1 MDACTLGQDVLHFR
15 ISAKM
20 AQNAFSESVGGYVA
34 SCGPCDCNCDC
45 DCEIANCPQIR
56 MFLENILE
64 ENWEAACFERWRTLE
79 HQQEEEEE
87 LAWLSWKQL
96 LP

>member
-1 MDACTLGQDVLHFR
+1 
-15 ISAKM
+15 
-20 AQNAFSESVGGYVA
+20 
-34 SCGPCDCNCDC
+34 
-45 DCEIANCPQIR
+45 

-64 ENWEAACFERWRTLE
+64 ENWEAACFERWRTFE
-79 HQQEEEEE
+79 HQQEEEE